1 MNHVEESS
9 CMFSKLADDVF
20 LQLRAADDNTVNAV
34 ILLKDAVM
42 KALAKLI
49 IPSSVDYTEQYDNWA
64 AQNS

>member
-1 MNHVEESS
+1 
-9 CMFSKLADDVF
+9 MFSKLADDVF

-49 IPSSVDYTEQYDNWA
+49 IPSSVDYTEQYDN
-64 AQNS
+64 